1 MVPKTLQVCA
11 LLCVV
16 GLPLEAC
23 CRGRDS
29 DHAAKDKS
37 SCSSYSERS
46 TSTRAMPER
55 ETKITRTASVEF
67 PPNAAPGECYGKVYI
82 PAKFETRAEKVLVKE
97 ASQRVET
104 VPARYEW
111 VEERVLVKDAST
123 ELVEVPADYRT
134 TQQTIEVK
142 PARTEWVVNT
152 SGNCRAENGAP
163 VKDVYCL
170 VTTPAETKTVT
181 TQKLNKGACVREVAV
196 AAEYQTIRHQKMV
209 CPATTRRVTIP
220 AEFESVE
227 KSVCVAAGHVEWQR
241 VMCDV
246 NATPTTLN
254 AVKSALI
261 AAGYK
266 TGPMD
271 GQLDAQDWNA
281 IHAYQQTHGLGV
293 GDLSYQT
300 LNSLQVSVK

>member
-1 MVPKTLQVCA
+1 MVNKTLQVCA

-29 DHAAKDKS
+29 NHAASDKGACAS
-37 SCSSYSERS
+37 SS
-46 TSTRAMPER
+46 TAQRREAPRQETR
-55 ETKITRTASVEF
+55 ITRTSSASVDF

-82 PAKFETRAEKVLVKE
+82 PAKFETRTEKVMVRE
-97 ASQRVET
+97 ASSRVET

-111 VEERVLVKDAST
+111 VEERVMVKDAST

-134 TQQTIEVK
+134 YEQTIEVK

-152 SGNCRAENGAP
+152 SGNCRAENGQP

-170 VTTPAETKTVT
+170 VTTPAETKKVT
-181 TQKLNKGACVREVAV
+181 TQKLNKGACVREVPV
-196 AAEYQTIRHQKMV
+196 AAEYQTVKRQKLV
-209 CPATTRRVTIP
+209 CPATTRRVNIP

-227 KSVCVAAGHVEWQR
+227 KSVCLGAGHVEWQR

-246 NATPTTLN
+246 NATPQTLN

-266 TGPMD
+266 PGPMD
-271 GQLDAQDWNA
+271 GHLGAEDWNA
-281 IHAYQQTHGLGV
+281 IHSYQQSHGLGV